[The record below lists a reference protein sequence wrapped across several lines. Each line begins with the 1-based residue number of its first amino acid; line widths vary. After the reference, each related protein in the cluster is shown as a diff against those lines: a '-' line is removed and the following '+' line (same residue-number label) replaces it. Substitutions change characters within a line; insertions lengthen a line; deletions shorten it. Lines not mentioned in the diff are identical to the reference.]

1 MKSFSL
7 IPMLPSEENKIDI
20 QYNIYD
26 TQFGKAVIASSGKGI
41 CYIAFGE
48 EKKMLDELKQRYPK
62 AEITKDKTDFHTKV
76 LSIIS
81 GVEEAIEL
89 PLHVRGTDFQLNVW
103 NALLQILSGKTTTYK
118 VIAEHVGKPKATRA
132 VGTAVGQ
139 NPVSYLIPCHRVV
152 RTDGG
157 LGGYHWGV
165 DIKKQMLGFEG
176 FKLLRLEFDTDVTNS

>member
-1 MKSFSL
+1 MAQFSL
-7 IPMLPSEENKIDI
+7 IPMLPKEENRIEI
-20 QYNIYD
+20 YYETYD
-26 TQFGKAVIASSGKGI
+26 TQFGKAVVASTEKGI

-62 AEITKDKTDFHTKV
+62 AKLTQHQTDWHTQA

-81 GVEEAIEL
+81 GAEQTETM

-103 NALLQILSGKTTTYK
+103 NELVQIPSGKLSTYK
-118 VIAEHVGKPKATRA
+118 TIAENIGNPKANRA

-157 LGGYHWGV
+157 LGGYHWGIEV
-165 DIKKQMLGFEG
+165 KKKMLGME
-176 FKLLRLEFDTDVTNS
+176 KACIS